1 MGRIEDGAN
10 ALARKMQQASDLIGG
25 LAGERIRWTED
36 ANNFADLK
44 KRLVGDCAVAC
55 AFVSYCGPF
64 NQDFRKKCVS
74 DKFISDCKTL
84 GVPVTD
90 SLDVVSFMV
99 DVGTI
104 GDWNMEGLPTDN
116 LSIQNG
122 IMVTRSSRYPLLID
136 PQGQAIAWIRSREA
150 DRMPPYGTTTISHP
164 KLKDQ
169 LEFCMGEGKALLV
182 INVEETID
190 PM

>member
-1 MGRIEDGAN
+1 
-10 ALARKMQQASDLIGG
+10 MQQASDLIGG
-25 LAGERIRWTED
+25 LAGERVRWTDD

-64 NQDFRKKCVS
+64 NQEFRKKCVQE
-74 DKFISDCKTL
+74 KFISDCKAL
-84 GVPVTD
+84 SVPVTNA
-90 SLDVVSFMV
+90 LDVVSFMV

-136 PQGQAIAWIRSREA
+136 PQGQAIGWIRNREA
-150 DRMPPYGTTTISHP
+150 DRMPPYG
-164 KLKDQ
+164 
-169 LEFCMGEGKALLV
+169 
-182 INVEETID
+182 
-190 PM
+190 